1 MKEAN
6 SAEGSKEEET
16 EHQRLVSQYLNL
28 KKNSEPHQLA
38 KESQGEKFKQQRITS
53 NLKVMSVDPN

>member
-6 SAEGSKEEET
+6 SAEGSEEEET

-28 KKNSEPHQLA
+28 KKNAEPHQLA
-38 KESQGEKFKQQRITS
+38 TESQEEKIE
-53 NLKVMSVDPN
+53 